1 MAISIWQTQL
11 QQARLIY
18 TYVGIKYRQPNGEAA
33 VAHSYSSSQTFHFDA
48 CFSHG
53 SAAIVSVHSF
63 PDLRWK
69 CRQLTNLIY
78 ALYHAN
84 SVSSSA
90 PRTSFLKD
98 ISGRLAKVALG
109 SNYTKTRER
118 GGILPEDQKKLD
130 YERQRDAAM
139 ASVSPDGAPLFDDV
153 ESLPISQQA
162 ERAQQR
168 ISAKVVTRQLRKRFN
183 AKDPV
188 TGESLEH
195 KYSTAAF
202 KISPRKLQ
210 LLANQIS
217 GQPIDYAILQM
228 QFSPKRAAKRVL
240 STLAL
245 ARDHAQGKGMEVQ
258 RLVVSEAWVGKGL
271 YLTRADIKGRA
282 RMGRKHHPQARLSVV
297 LRYGKTYA
305 QKEVEKVELARKR
318 VRAIGTGGVVRTE
331 GKIVNGFQRPGWG
344 W

>member
-1 MAISIWQTQL
+1 MRSSTATRATQSCTSTRT
-11 QQARLIY
+11 APA
-18 TYVGIKYRQPNGEAA
+18 VSYR
-33 VAHSYSSSQTFHFDA
+33 
-48 CFSHG
+48 C
-53 SAAIVSVHSF
+53 
-63 PDLRWK
+63 
-69 CRQLTNLIY
+69 
-78 ALYHAN
+78 
-84 SVSSSA
+84 VSSSV
-90 PRTSFLKD
+90 PRASLLSD
-98 ISGRLAKVALG
+98 ISERLAKVALG

-130 YERQRDAAM
+130 YERQRDSAM
-139 ASVSPDGAPLFDDV
+139 ASVSPDGMPLFEDV

-162 ERAQQR
+162 QRRQQR
-168 ISAKVVTRQLRKRFN
+168 ISAKVETRQLRKRFN
-183 AKDPV
+183 AKHPI
-188 TGESLEH
+188 TGAALEH

-245 ARDHAQGKGMEVQ
+245 ARDHAAAKGMQVP

-271 YLTRADIKGRA
+271 YLTRTDIKGRA
-282 RMGRKHHPQARLSVV
+282 RMGRKHHPQARLSIV

-305 QKEVEKVELARKR
+305 EKEVEKIELARKR
-318 VRAIGTGGVVRTE
+318 ARAIGNGGVVRTDN
-331 GKIVNGFQRPGWG
+331 KIVNGFQRPGWA

>member
-1 MAISIWQTQL
+1 MLTCS
-11 QQARLIY
+11 RY
-18 TYVGIKYRQPNGEAA
+18 T
-33 VAHSYSSSQTFHFDA
+33 
-48 CFSHG
+48 FSTY
-53 SAAIVSVHSF
+53 
-63 PDLRWK
+63 
-69 CRQLTNLIY
+69 C
-78 ALYHAN
+78 

-90 PRTSFLKD
+90 PRTSFLSNITD
-98 ISGRLAKVALG
+98 RLAKVALG
-109 SNYTKTRER
+109 QNFTETRKR
-118 GGILPEDQKKLD
+118 GGILPEEQNRLE
-130 YERQRDAAM
+130 YERRRDSAM
-139 ASVSPDGAPLFDDV
+139 ASVSPDGTPLFDDV

-162 ERAQQR
+162 ERKQQR
-168 ISAKVVTRQLRKRFN
+168 ISAKIEARQLRKRFN

-188 TGESLEH
+188 TGEALEH

-210 LLANQIS
+210 MLANQIS

-245 ARDHAQGKGMEVQ
+245 ARDHAAAKGMEVP
-258 RLVVSEAWVGKGL
+258 RLVVSEAWVGKGI
-271 YLTRADIKGRA
+271 YLTRTDIKGRA

-305 QKEVEKVELARKR
+305 EKETEKIALARKR
-318 VRAIGTGGVVRTE
+318 VRAIGTGGVVRTDQ
-331 GKIVNGFQRPGWG
+331 KVVNQFQRPGWG

>member
-1 MAISIWQTQL
+1 MSASNTAGRTARHLLRSSLSNRTKPSTSALVSPNISQ
-11 QQARLIY
+11 R
-18 TYVGIKYRQPNGEAA
+18 
-33 VAHSYSSSQTFHFDA
+33 
-48 CFSHG
+48 
-53 SAAIVSVHSF
+53 
-63 PDLRWK
+63 
-69 CRQLTNLIY
+69 
-78 ALYHAN
+78 

-90 PRTSFLKD
+90 PRPSFLSS
-98 ISGRLAKVALG
+98 ISDRLAKVALG
-109 SNYTKTRER
+109 DNYTKSRQR
-118 GGILPEDQKKLD
+118 GGVLPADQAKLD
-130 YERQRDAAM
+130 YERRRDSAM
-139 ASVSPDGAPLFDDV
+139 ASVSPDGMPLFDDV

-162 ERAQQR
+162 QRAQQR
-168 ISAKVVTRQLRKRFN
+168 ISAKIATRQLRKRFN
-183 AKDPV
+183 AKHPV
-188 TGESLEH
+188 TGEALEH

-245 ARDHAQGKGMEVQ
+245 ARDHAAAKGMQVP
-258 RLVVSEAWVGKGL
+258 RLVVSEAWVGKGV

-282 RMGRKHHPQARLSVV
+282 RMGRKQHPQARLSVV

-305 QKEVEKVELARKR
+305 EKEVDTIALARKR
-318 VRAIGTGGVVRTE
+318 VRAIGTGGVVRTDNV
-331 GKIVNGFQRPGWG
+331 IVNGFQRPGWG

>member
-1 MAISIWQTQL
+1 MSASNTAGRA
-11 QQARLIY
+11 ARHLLR
-18 TYVGIKYRQPNGEAA
+18 TSASTRTARPSTSTLASPA
-33 VAHSYSSSQTFHFDA
+33 LSQ
-48 CFSHG
+48 
-53 SAAIVSVHSF
+53 
-63 PDLRWK
+63 R
-69 CRQLTNLIY
+69 
-78 ALYHAN
+78 

-90 PRTSFLKD
+90 PRTSFLSD

-118 GGILPEDQKKLD
+118 GGILPEDQTKLE
-130 YERQRDAAM
+130 YERRRDSAM
-139 ASVSPDGAPLFDDV
+139 ASVSPDGTPLFDDV
-153 ESLPISQQA
+153 ESLPLSQQV
-162 ERAQQR
+162 ERRQQR
-168 ISAKVVTRQLRKRFN
+168 LSAKTEARQLRKRFN
-183 AKDPV
+183 AKDPS
-188 TGESLEH
+188 TGAALEH

-245 ARDHAQGKGMEVQ
+245 ARDHAAAKGMEVP

-271 YLTRADIKGRA
+271 YLTRTDIKGRA

-305 QKEVEKVELARKR
+305 DKETERVELARKR